1 MLFRSTFDEVL
12 KEFGLAEEVNIGQLE
27 ENINNIINGSFLK
40 NTSLGNVLK
49 SASKSASGLIQG
61 AKMIFPELWSDSTYG
76 TEHTVTMK
84 LATPDGDKLSW
95 FMNIWLPMCFWI
107 ALVAPRTLTSMHMY
121 HSPFIVN
128 CNYKSQFSCPMGIV
142 TSLQFTKG
150 AEGSWTIDGLPTV
163 VEVSASIKELYT
175 SFAITSSQA
184 NSTDLGITGGFL
196 GGIVTNAFMNN
207 NILMD
212 YIANSCGVNINEPDL
227 ERDFEM
233 WLSFQFKNKI
243 VDTVDNVFSNLR
255 DWFGGK
261 VLNIINGIFR

>member
-1 MLFRSTFDEVL
+1 
-12 KEFGLAEEVNIGQLE
+12 
-27 ENINNIINGSFLK
+27 
-40 NTSLGNVLK
+40 
-49 SASKSASGLIQG
+49 
-61 AKMIFPELWSDSTYG
+61 
-76 TEHTVTMK
+76 
-84 LATPDGDKLSW
+84 
-95 FMNIWLPMCFWI
+95 
-107 ALVAPRTLTSMHMY
+107 
-121 HSPFIVN
+121 
-128 CNYKSQFSCPMGIV
+128 MGIV